1 MIAMIKMRSKFYV
14 HAELMGSSS
23 ASADF
28 DDVKAGR
35 PIERRLNRM
44 ERVVAAYRG
53 QIEKRL
59 NNGLQLTFESADAA
73 LLGACEMQH
82 RCAVLPQVSANRLA
96 LRIGIHQGIVR
107 QRSKDGADD
116 TREIASQ
123 LATIDDDIVASDIV
137 VAELNPELRKLT
149 RLINDT
155 PAGIAAYKVD
165 WRNEIPSVAFGG
177 ESSWPSSKGPRP
189 PGAYLLL
196 HNGLKTL
203 ELTQDN
209 PLLTVGRDPINDLV
223 LVADHIS
230 RNHCRFER
238 RIDCI
243 LLTDSSTNG
252 TCVTPDK
259 GEEVLV
265 KNSSF
270 VLKGKGLLFFG
281 RLCNGERR
289 GGTRYEAR

>member
-1 MIAMIKMRSKFYV
+1 MIAMSKTRRKFKV
-14 HAELMGSSS
+14 HVELMGSST
-23 ASADF
+23 ASDDF

-44 ERVVAAYRG
+44 ERVVTAYRG

-59 NNGLQLTFESADAA
+59 NSGLQITFETADAA

-82 RCAVLPQVSANRLA
+82 RCAVLPQFSANRLA

-107 QRSKDGADD
+107 QRSTDGADN
-116 TREIASQ
+116 THEIASQ
-123 LATIDDDIVASDIV
+123 LAAIDDEIVASDTV
-137 VAELNPELRKLT
+137 VAALNPELCKLT
-149 RLINDT
+149 RLINEP

-165 WRNEIPSVAFGG
+165 WRSEKPSVAFGG
-177 ESSWPSSKGPRP
+177 ESSWPSNKGPRP

-196 HNGLKTL
+196 YNGLKTL
-203 ELTQDN
+203 ELTHDN
-209 PLLTVGRDPINDLV
+209 PLLTVGRDQTNDLV
-223 LVADHIS
+223 LVEDHIS
-230 RNHCRFER
+230 RYHCRFER
-238 RIDCI
+238 QIDCI

-252 TCVTPDK
+252 TCVTPDT

-270 VLKGKGLLFFG
+270 ALKGKGLLFFG

-289 GGTRYEAR
+289 GGTRYEAY

>member
-1 MIAMIKMRSKFYV
+1 MIAMSKMRSKFYV

-59 NNGLQLTFESADAA
+59 NSGLQLTFESADAA

-107 QRSKDGADD
+107 QRSIDGADD

-123 LATIDDDIVASDIV
+123 LATIDDEIVASDIV
-137 VAELNPELRKLT
+137 VAALNPELRKLT

-165 WRNEIPSVAFGG
+165 WRSEIPSVAFGG

-189 PGAYLLL
+189 PGSYLLL

-209 PLLTVGRDPINDLV
+209 PLITVGRDPTNDLV
-223 LVADHIS
+223 LVDDHIS

-243 LLTDSSTNG
+243 LLTDTSTNG

-270 VLKGKGLLFFG
+270 TLKGKGLLFFG

-289 GGTRYEAR
+289 GGTRYEAH